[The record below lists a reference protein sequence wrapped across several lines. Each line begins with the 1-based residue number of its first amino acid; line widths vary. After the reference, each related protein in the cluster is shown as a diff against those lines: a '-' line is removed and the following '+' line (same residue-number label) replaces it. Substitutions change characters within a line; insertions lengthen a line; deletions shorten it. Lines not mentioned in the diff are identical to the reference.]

1 MRIACFSSQPY
12 DEHHLTTANLQ
23 LRSTNSY
30 LPHELAFFGARLSVA
45 TAPLAS
51 GYPVVCA
58 FVNDV
63 LDAEVLT
70 VLSQAGTRLIA
81 LRCAGFNN
89 VDLAAAAKLGV
100 KVVRVP
106 AYSPYAVAEYALALI
121 LTLNRKIH
129 RAFARVRE
137 GNFGLAGLEG
147 FDLHGRT
154 IGVVGTGTIGSVFVK
169 LMSGFGC
176 EVLAYDKFPS
186 DACKALGAKY
196 VSLDELWKKSD
207 VISLHCPLTPETFHL
222 VNAEVVSLMKPGVM
236 LVNTSRGAVIDTKA
250 VLAGLKSRHI
260 GALALDVYEE
270 ESEYFF
276 RDLSNQGVADDTLA
290 RLISFPNVL
299 VTSHQG
305 FFTSDALQSIA
316 QTTLKSVGEF
326 EQGLPLTCE
335 VKQAPKA

>member
-1 MRIACFSSQPY
+1 MQLSSSGN
-12 DEHHLTTANLQ
+12 A
-23 LRSTNSY
+23 
-30 LPHELAFFGARLSVA
+30 LPHEISFFAARLLPA
-45 TAPLAS
+45 TASLAQ
-51 GYPVVCA
+51 GYGVVCA

-63 LDAEVLT
+63 LDAEVLET
-70 VLSQAGTRLIA
+70 LAKNGTGLIA

-89 VDLAAAAKLGV
+89 VDLAAAARLGI

-137 GNFGLAGLEG
+137 GNFGLTGLEG

-154 IGVVGTGTIGSVFVK
+154 IGVVGTGTIGTVFVK

-186 DACKALGAKY
+186 AACQALGATY
-196 VSLDELWKKSD
+196 VSLPELWKRSD

-222 VNAEVVSLMKPGVM
+222 VNEDVVKQMKPGVM
-236 LVNTSRGAVIDTKA
+236 LVNTSRGAVIDSQA
-250 VLAGLKSRHI
+250 VVAGLKSKHI

-316 QTTLKSVGEF
+316 QTTLKSAREF
-326 EQGLPLTCE
+326 EAGLPLTCE
-335 VKQAPKA
+335 VKQAPNS